1 MAISCLGFN
10 TIALFSRQI
19 FKIDD
24 APVNASLIF
33 WFCFAEM
40 ICSVPRNS
48 PMGDYQNIWLTGEHS
63 EPIGTIRTLA
73 YGPTQKSP
81 PSVQAVFQVAP
92 APISSRFLCP
102 RPPLLLSAPNQ
113 NRHATQAMDMT
124 NLVPRELHLVSDK
137 YKQYTSYSA
146 THGRYLI
153 FTELTLGLHHIAFVA
168 LLIAESQMV
177 LGLLGRVA
185 TRGSNKKGRKNTA
198 CSHFQGWTQQHK
210 HKASRVKATIFK
222 AIPEE
227 KQHLVEEK
235 DAANIGKVLCKSF
248 IQWFWELNLCSY
260 KYRVECLF
268 WLAPVIR
275 LLLLKWKSRNIT
287 KHLMSDPKRNS

>member
-48 PMGDYQNIWLTGEHS
+48 PMGDYQNIWLTGKYS
-63 EPIGTIRTLA
+63 EPIRMIHTLA

-92 APISSRFLCP
+92 ILISSWFLCP

-113 NRHATQAMDMT
+113 NHHATQAMKIDDT
-124 NLVPRELHLVSDK
+124 QVSFFDYDIEK
-137 YKQYTSYSA
+137 S
-146 THGRYLI
+146 LI
-153 FTELTLGLHHIAFVA
+153 LLRSFA
-168 LLIAESQMV
+168 LS
-177 LGLLGRVA
+177 
-185 TRGSNKKGRKNTA
+185 K
-198 CSHFQGWTQQHK
+198 
-210 HKASRVKATIFK
+210 
-222 AIPEE
+222 P
-227 KQHLVEEK
+227 
-235 DAANIGKVLCKSF
+235 
-248 IQWFWELNLCSY
+248 
-260 KYRVECLF
+260 
-268 WLAPVIR
+268 
-275 LLLLKWKSRNIT
+275 
-287 KHLMSDPKRNS
+287 

>member
-24 APVNASLIF
+24 AAVNASLIF

-48 PMGDYQNIWLTGEHS
+48 PMGDYQNIWLTSEHS

-102 RPPLLLSAPNQ
+102 RPPLLLSSPNQ
-113 NRHATQAMDMT
+113 NRHATQATSEITLPAGKSTPSKNNLRGITMGIGKLT
-124 NLVPRELHLVSDK
+124 NPLVLFMLSCKRLG
-137 YKQYTSYSA
+137 SYSKWMA
-146 THGRYLI
+146 
-153 FTELTLGLHHIAFVA
+153 
-168 LLIAESQMV
+168 V
-177 LGLLGRVA
+177 L
-185 TRGSNKKGRKNTA
+185 
-198 CSHFQGWTQQHK
+198 
-210 HKASRVKATIFK
+210 
-222 AIPEE
+222 
-227 KQHLVEEK
+227 
-235 DAANIGKVLCKSF
+235 
-248 IQWFWELNLCSY
+248 
-260 KYRVECLF
+260 
-268 WLAPVIR
+268 
-275 LLLLKWKSRNIT
+275 
-287 KHLMSDPKRNS
+287 

>member
-102 RPPLLLSAPNQ
+102 RPPLLLSSPNQ
-113 NRHATQAMDMT
+113 NRHATQATDPPIYRST
-124 NLVPRELHLVSDK
+124 DLPIYLAGVRLPEFQATIYLWATKISNREPERTLRGRRLVS
-137 YKQYTSYSA
+137 
-146 THGRYLI
+146 
-153 FTELTLGLHHIAFVA
+153 V
-168 LLIAESQMV
+168 
-177 LGLLGRVA
+177 
-185 TRGSNKKGRKNTA
+185 
-198 CSHFQGWTQQHK
+198 
-210 HKASRVKATIFK
+210 
-222 AIPEE
+222 
-227 KQHLVEEK
+227 
-235 DAANIGKVLCKSF
+235 
-248 IQWFWELNLCSY
+248 
-260 KYRVECLF
+260 
-268 WLAPVIR
+268 
-275 LLLLKWKSRNIT
+275 
-287 KHLMSDPKRNS
+287 

>member
-48 PMGDYQNIWLTGEHS
+48 PMGDYQKIWLTGEHS

-73 YGPTQKSP
+73 YVPTQKSP

-102 RPPLLLSAPNQ
+102 RRLYYLARPTKTAMLCRLSCMQIKSLFASNVNAHSASNYRTLSPLRPDTTTGYPSETNFHPFEENCHSPFEQLELSIQ
-113 NRHATQAMDMT
+113 NDCQSLSFATET
-124 NLVPRELHLVSDK
+124 
-137 YKQYTSYSA
+137 
-146 THGRYLI
+146 
-153 FTELTLGLHHIAFVA
+153 GL
-168 LLIAESQMV
+168 
-177 LGLLGRVA
+177 
-185 TRGSNKKGRKNTA
+185 
-198 CSHFQGWTQQHK
+198 
-210 HKASRVKATIFK
+210 
-222 AIPEE
+222 
-227 KQHLVEEK
+227 
-235 DAANIGKVLCKSF
+235 
-248 IQWFWELNLCSY
+248 
-260 KYRVECLF
+260 
-268 WLAPVIR
+268 
-275 LLLLKWKSRNIT
+275 
-287 KHLMSDPKRNS
+287 

>member
-48 PMGDYQNIWLTGEHS
+48 PMGDYQNIWLTSEHS

-81 PSVQAVFQVAP
+81 PSVQAVFQVTP

-102 RPPLLLSAPNQ
+102 RLPLSLCSPNQ
-113 NRHATQAMDMT
+113 NRHATQASCTPVETKNKDGDQQK
-124 NLVPRELHLVSDK
+124 PDK
-137 YKQYTSYSA
+137 RKLINKVQFVWVVTPLYLFWDYFFFKTSGG
-146 THGRYLI
+146 HCFLQ
-153 FTELTLGLHHIAFVA
+153 FCHIGKSP
-168 LLIAESQMV
+168 LIA
-177 LGLLGRVA
+177 
-185 TRGSNKKGRKNTA
+185 
-198 CSHFQGWTQQHK
+198 CS
-210 HKASRVKATIFK
+210 
-222 AIPEE
+222 
-227 KQHLVEEK
+227 
-235 DAANIGKVLCKSF
+235 
-248 IQWFWELNLCSY
+248 
-260 KYRVECLF
+260 
-268 WLAPVIR
+268 
-275 LLLLKWKSRNIT
+275 
-287 KHLMSDPKRNS
+287 

>member
-73 YGPTQKSP
+73 CGSTQKSP
-81 PSVQAVFQVAP
+81 PSVQAVFQVAS

-113 NRHATQAMDMT
+113 NRHATQAKNSLKRCCYMCDC
-124 NLVPRELHLVSDK
+124 LHFKLGNIIPLILRSLIEEIHSWSQSFHSILSVFLSSSNWK
-137 YKQYTSYSA
+137 FVFFEK
-146 THGRYLI
+146 THHKLI
-153 FTELTLGLHHIAFVA
+153 
-168 LLIAESQMV
+168 
-177 LGLLGRVA
+177 R
-185 TRGSNKKGRKNTA
+185 
-198 CSHFQGWTQQHK
+198 
-210 HKASRVKATIFK
+210 
-222 AIPEE
+222 
-227 KQHLVEEK
+227 
-235 DAANIGKVLCKSF
+235 
-248 IQWFWELNLCSY
+248 
-260 KYRVECLF
+260 
-268 WLAPVIR
+268 
-275 LLLLKWKSRNIT
+275 
-287 KHLMSDPKRNS
+287 